1 MEKQSSKHECR
12 LIAVAIVSALL
23 VVIGHL
29 ILSKS
34 FSNMPLLE
42 YTAAAIPFLMFALCL
57 YGIRY
62 ASKVDIGEKM
72 KGFRGH

>member
-1 MEKQSSKHECR
+1 MQKQSSKHEYR

-23 VVIGHL
+23 VIFGHL

-34 FSNMPLLE
+34 FSGMPLLE
-42 YTAAAIPFLMFALCL
+42 YTAAAIPFAMFALCI

-62 ASKVDIGEKM
+62 ASKVDEEN
-72 KGFRGH
+72 